1 MPFYHKLGNIPRKP
15 HTTHFK
21 ADGKSLYREELFS
34 TLGFS
39 GIFSNKY
46 HVNMP
51 SKLLRRRLIDLP
63 DSAEWPDAPLVY
75 THFFTDSI
83 AVVGD
88 FIQSRRRCLFNDTC
102 IISIAAP
109 TENTD
114 RFFRNQFDE
123 YIFVH
128 HGEGEMLSDYGRIPF
143 VQGDQLIIPKGTTYR
158 LEFTKNQGNKLLI
171 CESAT
176 AFDIPRKYRNEYG
189 QFVEGAPICERDI
202 KLPEYMDPHDETGEF
217 VIILKARGQLHELTV
232 PHHPFD
238 VVGWDGYH
246 YPWAVNV
253 KDFCPIVGKIHQPP
267 PVHLLLQTQSFIL
280 CNFTPRLF
288 DFHPDAIPAPYYHS
302 NIDSDEV
309 LYYAEGDFMSR
320 KGIKEGSITL
330 HPSGMPHGPQPGK
343 TEASIGA
350 KETNEYAIMIDTFQ
364 PLRLTLPVKE
374 SLDESYPQSWLKE

>member
-1 MPFYHKLGNIPRKP
+1 MPFYHRLGHIPRKP
-15 HTTHFK
+15 HTTHYK
-21 ADGKSLYREELFS
+21 QDGKSLYREELFS

-39 GIFSNKY
+39 GVFSNKY
-46 HVNMP
+46 HINMP
-51 SKLLRRRLIDLP
+51 SKLLRRKLIDMP
-63 DSAEWPDAPLVY
+63 DSAEWPNAPLVY
-75 THFFTDSI
+75 THFFTDNI
-83 AVVGD
+83 AVAGD
-88 FIQSRRRCLFNDTC
+88 FIWSRRRCLFNDTC
-102 IISIAAP
+102 VISISAP

-123 YIFVH
+123 YIYVH
-128 HGEGEMLSDYGRIPF
+128 FGEGVMESDYGRIPF
-143 VQGDQLIIPKGTTYR
+143 VPGDQLIIPKGTTYR
-158 LEFTKNQGNKLLI
+158 LEFKQTEGNKLLI

-176 AFDIPRKYRNEYG
+176 AYDIPSKYRNEYG

-202 KLPEYMDPHDETGEF
+202 KLPEYLEPRDESGEF

-238 VVGWDGYH
+238 VVGWDGYN
-246 YPWAVNV
+246 YPWAVNIH
-253 KDFCPIVGKIHQPP
+253 DFCPIVGKIHQPP
-267 PVHLLLQTQSFIL
+267 PVHLLLQTQTFVL

-288 DFHPDAIPAPYYHS
+288 DFHPDSIPAPYFHS

-309 LYYAEGDFMSR
+309 LYYAEGNFMSR
-320 KGIKEGSITL
+320 KGIKQGSITL

-364 PLRLTLPVKE
+364 PLTLTLPVKE